1 MRTTD
6 PAILAASDALLADVS
21 RAVKSARVAQIALA
35 EAMGC
40 SPQHVCD
47 LLGGR
52 RRLSPKIVNA
62 IGKAVGVHPVR
73 WRQWQKLG
81 AQADGWSL
89 A

>member
-6 PAILAASDALLADVS
+6 PNVLAASDALLADINK
-21 RAVKSARVAQIALA
+21 AVKSARLTQAALA

-52 RRLSPKIVNA
+52 RKMAPKIVNA
-62 IGKAVGVHPVR
+62 IGKAVSVHPVR

-81 AQADGWSL
+81 AQAAGWNL